1 MLAKTPAC
9 VECGLPWGSPRFK
22 HEDEA
27 PLYWSDT
34 GLLCSSICAQTHF
47 AKRRAE
53 GTFASVPA
61 ECPVEV

>member
-1 MLAKTPAC
+1 MLAKTPSC
-9 VECGLPWGSPRFK
+9 VECGLAWGAPRFK

-34 GLLCSSICAQTHF
+34 GLLCSSTCAQIHF
-47 AKRRAE
+47 AKRRVE
-53 GTFASVPA
+53 GTFAGVPA